1 MGKEID
7 LMVNYP
13 RSKRNVQDRGSKK
26 TKDDQILAENLIKNF
41 LMVIGHTD
49 MEDFII
55 IQNFGSRLFLLL
67 EIIMILIIA
76 QKSWTLGVPK
86 GLCFMICAK

>member
-26 TKDDQILAENLIKNF
+26 TKDDQILARKFDKEFFDGDRSHGL
-41 LMVIGHTD
+41 
-49 MEDFII
+49 EDFII
-55 IQNFGSRLFLLL
+55 IQNFGSRLFY
-67 EIIMILIIA
+67 
-76 QKSWTLGVPK
+76 
-86 GLCFMICAK
+86 F